1 MRFAY
6 LDESGDLAFKRLG
19 SDSGT
24 TDYFVVALLFVD
36 DPVPIATMLD
46 ELTIRFSMGLRREFK
61 YSQSDEARRRA
72 LLEELRRHE
81 VVICATAVNKALIAG
96 RPETA
101 SQALFYEDLIC
112 RSVKRHGSHFNET
125 ILTLDEYI
133 RGKRQLAFNTRL
145 RQTVN
150 TEETRHLAEIK
161 HQKSKSNNVIQVT
174 DMVAGAIYR
183 ARAHNDDRFLRI
195 IQPRIHDLWDWDGTD
210 EREDSLKD
218 QETDG
223 APS

>member
-46 ELTIRFSMGLRREFK
+46 EFKTRFGLGLRREFK
-61 YSQSDEARRRA
+61 YSQADEARRRA
-72 LLEELRRHE
+72 LLEEPRRHD
-81 VVICATAVNKALIAG
+81 VAICATAVNKALIAG

-101 SQALFYEDLIC
+101 RQELFYEDVIC
-112 RSVKRHGSHFNET
+112 RSVERHRDQFSET

-133 RGKRQLAFNTRL
+133 RGKRQRGFNTRL
-145 RQTVN
+145 RQAVN
-150 TEETRHLAEIK
+150 TGGKRRVIEIK
-161 HQKSKSNNVIQVT
+161 HQKSKTNGLIQVT

-195 IQPRIHDLWDWDGTD
+195 IQPRVHDVWDWDGT
-210 EREDSLKD
+210 EIEDHD
-218 QETDG
+218 AGGRETDG